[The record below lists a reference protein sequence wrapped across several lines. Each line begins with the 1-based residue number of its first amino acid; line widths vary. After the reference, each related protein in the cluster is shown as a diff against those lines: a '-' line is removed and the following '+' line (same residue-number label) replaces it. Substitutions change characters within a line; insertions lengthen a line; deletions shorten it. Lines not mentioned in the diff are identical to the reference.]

1 MSQHYSTK
9 LFFRRVPNELLQRYF
24 HSKSLLLNLKI
35 ADLKET
41 KIDPLFDA
49 WLKLPER
56 QRNVMDAEFRTIWEM
71 SCRKGFI
78 AIRDEAEF
86 HWREKPDTFTAFN
99 EQISALKGDYHRAMI
114 SYLEYP
120 EIWPGAVRF
129 YQADSL
135 SFWRKRK
142 NMGNLPAHVDKE
154 SIKEFERM
162 LQHYFYR
169 MEGRGENC
177 VVEVFRRGT
186 LDYFFAYPEDHAQ
199 QSLEWVNGEFENR
212 PHNPAF
218 QIVFVYS
225 QDDATLDLNF
235 RGDIR
240 TSDALQEMFSIAI
253 LKQDKLPPNPD
264 DNRIYD
270 LEPLRNRHFKFV
282 YDDEMGIEKVFVKK
296 IRLTSK
302 LVKRQRITLEADDDK
317 ALYDQLER
325 MQQAISLQHY
335 RMDMVELKAEVIVP
349 FQPKLKKVTIRIA
362 CPCSCS
368 LKYDEHE
375 LKLRQMLK
383 LSGIEPVEQSDDE

>member
-1 MSQHYSTK
+1 M
-9 LFFRRVPNELLQRYF
+9 LDV
-24 HSKSLLLNLKI
+24 KI
-35 ADLKET
+35 AGLKET

-49 WLKLPER
+49 WLKLLEH

-86 HWREKPDTFTAFN
+86 QWRNDPEMFASFK
-99 EQISALKGDYHRAMI
+99 ERMSALKGDHHRAMI
-114 SYLEYP
+114 GYLDYS

-142 NMGNLPAHVDKE
+142 NMGNLPVHVDKE
-154 SIKEFERM
+154 SIKEFECM
-162 LQHYFYR
+162 LQRYFYR

-177 VVEVFRRGT
+177 VVEVFRRGS

-199 QSLEWVNGEFENR
+199 QSLEWVDGEFENR

-235 RGDIR
+235 RGDR
-240 TSDALQEMFSIAI
+240 RSTDAPQEMFSIAI

-264 DNRIYD
+264 DNCICD
-270 LEPLRNRHFKFV
+270 LEPL
-282 YDDEMGIEKVFVKK
+282 
-296 IRLTSK
+296 
-302 LVKRQRITLEADDDK
+302 
-317 ALYDQLER
+317 
-325 MQQAISLQHY
+325 
-335 RMDMVELKAEVIVP
+335 VIVI
-349 FQPKLKKVTIRIA
+349 LNLYMMTRW
-362 CPCSCS
+362 
-368 LKYDEHE
+368 
-375 LKLRQMLK
+375 
-383 LSGIEPVEQSDDE
+383 G